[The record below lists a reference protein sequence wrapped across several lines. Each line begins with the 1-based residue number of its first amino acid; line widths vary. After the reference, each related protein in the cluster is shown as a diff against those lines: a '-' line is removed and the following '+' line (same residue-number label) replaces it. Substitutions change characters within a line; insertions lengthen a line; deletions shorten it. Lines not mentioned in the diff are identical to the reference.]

1 MEFGAA
7 EIVGLDDLA
16 ERRLH
21 DRRAT
26 EEDATDAL
34 HHDHL
39 VAERRDV
46 GAAGSAAAEHDRKLG
61 EAFRRQAG
69 LAVEAAAE
77 VILVGK
83 DFVL

>member
-21 DRRAT
+21 DRRAA

-46 GAAGSAAAEHDRKLG
+46 GTTGGAAAEHDRKLG
-61 EAFRRQAG
+61 RPFADSRAWR
-69 LAVEAAAE
+69 
-77 VILVGK
+77 
-83 DFVL
+83 